1 MIKYIFL
8 IVVSLFILNSCMEEE
23 SPVTPYPRP
32 DSLIKTSTISMT
44 SKYTNQVYYSFQKGE
59 PVLSFIYD
67 IWDIGFKS
75 YGDDG
80 YQIILNGAKFM
91 IAADLGT
98 IDFELADT
106 TNNTNITFRYDSS
119 NGDYNNYAI
128 GKWWDMDGSKMI
140 SKNHVYIINRGN
152 NISNR
157 KVGYVK
163 FMVTGFENN
172 EYKIRFAN
180 LDNSNEFVASIPRD
194 ENYNF
199 SYFSFDEGGKL
210 VNVEPISID
219 WDILFNKY
227 VAILSYE
234 EDGIMNYLPYSVT
247 GVTIN
252 ERYVE
257 IASDTT
263 MNFNTITL
271 DSIQHL
277 TFSKRPDYIGHEWKL
292 FNLTGV
298 SYAVRP
304 EINYILKDLN
314 GFFWK
319 FHFTFFY
326 NEQGERGYPKFD
338 FKRL

>member
-1 MIKYIFL
+1 MIKYIFFL
-8 IVVSLFILNSCMEEE
+8 VFGLLLLNSCMEQE
-23 SPVTPYPRP
+23 SPVTPYPRG
-32 DSLIKTSTISMT
+32 DVQTATIGMS
-44 SKYTNQVYYSFQKGE
+44 SKYINQVYFSFEKGE
-59 PVLSFIYD
+59 PVSSYEFD
-67 IWDIGFKS
+67 IWDLAFKS
-75 YGDDG
+75 YGDDS
-80 YQIILNGAKFM
+80 YHIVLNGAKFM
-91 IAADLGT
+91 EAADMGPV
-98 IDFELADT
+98 DFASVTSRTDAP
-106 TNNTNITFRYDSS
+106 FKYDSS
-119 NGDYNNYAI
+119 DGDYDNYAI
-128 GKWWDMDGSKMI
+128 GRWWEKSGSNII

-157 KVGYVK
+157 KVGYIK
-163 FMVTGFENN
+163 FMITGFENN
-172 EYKIRFAN
+172 EYKVKFAN
-180 LDNSNEFVASIPRD
+180 LDNSNEFVASIPRND
-194 ENYNF
+194 NYNF
-199 SYFSFDEGGKL
+199 IYFSFSDGGKI
-210 VNVEPISID
+210 VNVEPPSNE

-263 MNFNTITL
+263 MNFNSITL

-292 FNLTGV
+292 FNLTGE